1 MGYLSRVNKLDD
13 KTLRKALLYATTV
26 ASFNVQGFG
35 MARTASLSMREVEER
50 MKTFVKFFAACIG

>member
-1 MGYLSRVNKLDD
+1 
-13 KTLRKALLYATTV
+13 LRKALLYATTV

-50 MKTFVKFFAACIG
+50 MKVLVKFFALT

>member
-1 MGYLSRVNKLDD
+1 MGYLSKANKLDD

-35 MARTASLSMREVEER
+35 MARTASLSMHEVEER
-50 MKTFVKFFAACIG
+50 MKALVKFFALT